1 MDFLWTNRKS
11 PLSHTLSLSLSSS
24 RTYTSPFLLFS
35 DSSLRSPPLNN
46 FTCASRA
53 VFTPAAHPTGNQA
66 TF

>member
-35 DSSLRSPPLNN
+35 DSSLRSPLNN